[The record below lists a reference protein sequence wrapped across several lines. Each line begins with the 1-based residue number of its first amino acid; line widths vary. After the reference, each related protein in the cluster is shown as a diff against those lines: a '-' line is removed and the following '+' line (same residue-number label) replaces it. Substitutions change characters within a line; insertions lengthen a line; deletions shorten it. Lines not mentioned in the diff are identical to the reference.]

1 MKGIRIAYAANRP
14 IGVQA
19 LQLLLDAGIRPL
31 ALLGPTGA
39 RAGSIDRMRELL
51 HDVPFLP
58 DRQFREEQGI
68 AKLRALELD
77 YILSVHFPF
86 ILPPSVLEIPALGC
100 LNLHPAY
107 LPYNRGWHTP
117 SWAIL
122 EGTPIGATLHWID
135 AGIDSGDIALQADVK
150 VCPADSA
157 HRLYQRVLA
166 AELALMAQAIPMLCE
181 RALPRRPQSGTGS
194 SHAKADLEGM
204 RELDLNRL
212 ERTGSVIDRL
222 RALTTNSM
230 DEAAYFKADGKT
242 YRVRVEILEDEAHD
256 ESFAHGRR
264 GCAN

>member
-1 MKGIRIAYAANRP
+1 MNGIRIAYAANRP

-31 ALLGPTGA
+31 ALLGPTGT
-39 RAGSIDRMRELL
+39 RAGGVDQMRELL
-51 HDVPFLP
+51 QDVPFLA
-58 DRQFREEQGI
+58 DRQFRDPQGI
-68 AKLRALELD
+68 ATLRALELD

-86 ILPPSVLEIPALGC
+86 ILPPQVLDIPAVGC

-135 AGIDSGDIALQADVK
+135 AGIDSGDIALQAGVE
-150 VCPADSA
+150 VHPSDSA

-166 AELALMAQAIPMLCE
+166 AELALMAQAIPMLRE
-181 RALPRRPQSGTGS
+181 RTLPRRPQSGTGS
-194 SHAKADLEGM
+194 SHAKADLERV
-204 RELDLNRL
+204 RELDLNRF
-212 ERTGSVIDRL
+212 ERTGTVIDRL

-230 DEAAYFKADGKT
+230 AEAAYFNANGKT
-242 YRVRVEILEDEAHD
+242 YRVKVEILEDEAHD
-256 ESFAHGRR
+256 SCAAGSR